1 LARARQGQRNS
12 WYAVS
17 HAASE
22 QAAVDQVLEAC
33 RAVEKTCVLHAI
45 GNFRVNERKPS
56 LDRGARSS

>member
-1 LARARQGQRNS
+1 LALARQGQGEQL
-12 WYAVS
+12 VC
-17 HAASE
+17 AASE

-56 LDRGARSS
+56 LDRGACSS